1 MTKEKEQRNIK
12 VTVRFTQSE
21 MEMIVEQLQE
31 RNQGKPAKE
40 GITVSGLL
48 REKLLIL
55 DKGLE
60 LKKIRLELT
69 VIDNSLKQIEL
80 YLSKREKDAKESF
93 LTEVLTEIEKQLGG
107 IKAAFE
113 EVDTHGGNST

>member
-1 MTKEKEQRNIK
+1 MIKEKEQRNLK

-69 VIDNSLKQIEL
+69 VIDSSLKQIEL

>member
-1 MTKEKEQRNIK
+1 MIKEKEQRNLK

>member
-1 MTKEKEQRNIK
+1 MTKEKEQRNLK

-69 VIDNSLKQIEL
+69 VIDSSLKQIEL
-80 YLSKREKDAKESF
+80 YLSKRERDAKESF

-113 EVDTHGGNST
+113 EVDTHGGNSA

>member
-1 MTKEKEQRNIK
+1 MIKEKEQRNLK
-12 VTVRFTQSE
+12 VTVRFTPSE

-69 VIDNSLKQIEL
+69 VIDSSLKQIEL